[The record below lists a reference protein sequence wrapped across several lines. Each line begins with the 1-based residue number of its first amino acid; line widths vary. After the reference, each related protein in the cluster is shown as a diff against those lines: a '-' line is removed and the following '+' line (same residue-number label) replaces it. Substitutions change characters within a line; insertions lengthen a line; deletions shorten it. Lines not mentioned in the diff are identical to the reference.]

1 MSRSLCKS
9 NNNHYD
15 NNHYINNNHS
25 NVHRYKILGWNK
37 LNLGSQLLNFHP
49 CHNFQPNLNHPPHN
63 KLVKDLNN
71 IANVNL
77 KRLHQQKLRSQCPLA
92 SKERSLN
99 INLSIS
105 LNLNLSKELSTNLN
119 LSIEPSINLNL
130 SKELS
135 INLNLSIKPSI
146 NLNLSTNL
154 YNTDKNKG
162 A

>member
-15 NNHYINNNHS
+15 NNHYINNNNHS
-25 NVHRYKILGWNK
+25 NDHRYKILGWNK

-49 CHNFQPNLNHPPHN
+49 CHNFQPNLNHPPQN

-99 INLSIS
+99 VNLNIS
-105 LNLNLSKELSTNLN
+105 L
-119 LSIEPSINLNL
+119 NLNL

-135 INLNLSIKPSI
+135 INLNLNLNIEPSI